1 MTVAVVGAGVIG
13 LATAFALAERGYPVT
28 VYDPA
33 PGSGAST
40 VAAGML
46 APVGEAGFG
55 EDALTRLLVEGARRW
70 PAFAARLS
78 AAAGMDV
85 GYRDSGSLLVAR
97 TADDLA
103 EVRRLCA
110 HHESLGLASVPLR
123 AGELREREPLL
134 APGMRGGA
142 LLPEDHQVDPRRVVA
157 ALLAAIQAAGV
168 RVVRRAVADL
178 STVEEPVQVL
188 AAGWRSGPLAGL
200 PVRPVKGQLLR
211 LRGTGLRHVIRG
223 YVDGRRVYLVPR
235 ADGEV
240 VVGATSEERGDT
252 TVTAGA
258 VRELLCA
265 AVELVPELAEYE
277 LVEARAGLR
286 PGTPD
291 NAPVIG
297 EVAAGAASGALGS
310 AGNRLRLGSPRVFV
324 ATGHYRHGV
333 LLAPLTADA
342 VADLVSGRDP
352 AQVVKPFGP
361 ERWRDA

>member
-1 MTVAVVGAGVIG
+1 VIG
-13 LATAFALAERGYPVT
+13 LGVAWRLAQRGFTVT

-55 EDALTRLLVEGARRW
+55 EAALTRLLVEGARRW
-70 PAFAARLS
+70 PAFAAALS
-78 AAAGMDV
+78 TATGMEI
-85 GYRDSGSLLVAR
+85 GYRDEGSLLVAR

-110 HHESLGLASVPLR
+110 LHESLGLASTGLR
-123 AGELREREPLL
+123 SAELRQREPLL
-134 APGMRGGA
+134 APRVSGGA
-142 LLPEDHQVDPRRVVA
+142 LLPDDHQVDPRRVVA
-157 ALLAAIQAAGV
+157 ALLVAIEAAGV
-168 RVVRRAVADL
+168 RVVRRAVTDL
-178 STVEEPVQVL
+178 STVDEPVRVL
-188 AAGWRSGPLAGL
+188 AAGWRSGPLAGI

-211 LRGTGLRHVIRG
+211 LRGAGLTHVIRG

-252 TVTAGA
+252 VVTAGA

-265 AVELVPELAEYE
+265 AVDLVPELAEYE
-277 LVEARAGLR
+277 LAETRAGLR

-297 EVAAGAASGALGS
+297 EL
-310 AGNRLRLGSPRVFV
+310 SPDLFV

-333 LLAPLTADA
+333 LLAPVTADA
-342 VADLVSGRDP
+342 IADLLAGAGP
-352 AQVVKPFGP
+352 PEVVKPFGP
-361 ERWRDA
+361 ERFRHA